1 MKKTGFAAL
10 LALGMAACG
19 GGSGGDRATLVDS
32 CVEDGTDAAACEC
45 MADLAK
51 EDLSAETYAALV
63 DMAESG
69 SDDVEA
75 AMSDIPAD
83 QQAEFMGFAFK
94 AAMSCNL
101 M

>member
-1 MKKTGFAAL
+1 MTKTGFAAL
-10 LALGMAACG
+10 LALGLAACG
-19 GGSGGDRATLVDS
+19 GSGGGDRAVLVDS
-32 CVEDGTDAAACEC
+32 CVEEGTDAEACGC

-51 EDLSAETYAALV
+51 EDLSDETYGTLV
-63 DMAESG
+63 DMAKSGADDAES
-69 SDDVEA
+69 
-75 AMSDIPAD
+75 AMNDLPAD